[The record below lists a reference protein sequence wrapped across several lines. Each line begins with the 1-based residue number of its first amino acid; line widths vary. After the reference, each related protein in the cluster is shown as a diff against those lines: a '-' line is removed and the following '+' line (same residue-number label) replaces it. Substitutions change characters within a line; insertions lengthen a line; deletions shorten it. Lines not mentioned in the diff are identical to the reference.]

1 MTKSNDQ
8 SQTYLRCL
16 SLVSAIRELPRLDAF
31 EERVLNGLAATWAT
45 GASITVLQAKVLT
58 PDTSPTTMQRRL
70 KLLRKLGLIDQLEDQ
85 QNTRIKYVVA
95 TASGKA
101 YFAKLGQCLDRA
113 TKGT

>member
-1 MTKSNDQ
+1 MIKSNDQ
-8 SQTYLRCL
+8 YQTYLRCL
-16 SLVSAIRELPRLDAF
+16 NLVSAIRELPRLDAF
-31 EERVLNGLAATWAT
+31 EERVLKGLAAT

-70 KLLRKLGLIDQLEDQ
+70 KSLRKLGLIDQLEDQ